1 MKLKKCHYANATG
14 GVHPLVVYLE
24 SDALSTLIRQ
34 KHTLRLKNT
43 NHEDGTNII
52 CSLSET
58 HTVGRFDLQNEERTF
73 KTDPDRHIKLIDI
86 GFSNNGV
93 MLPRGAAAGTN
104 TTGSDDEVLA
114 IGDDLLAFIDFAPA
128 RTLSSSFLPLDQ
140 PGDVVTY
147 LYNRG
152 NNSELIFS
160 NSYGAGT
167 QLAAI
172 GQHRGVTRSGSWESV
187 LDSWPVDLNDVNT
200 EFTVHS
206 LFKLTSLS
214 FTYLWDVGYQ
224 KILIWGQQLAFEDA
238 NGAKNGVLSIIPHVD
253 YLLTVARTNTNNG
266 ALTYRM
272 ERLDDNTVQ
281 TATSAAGLS
290 APPNANGF
298 PWRLGHAST
307 HFSHLQSCWIL
318 HNGTDAAHQTTCQQ
332 WIKNTYAG
340 TTTAA
345 QDGASQ
351 TTSDAQWFLELEI
364 KE

>member
-1 MKLKKCHYANATG
+1 MG
-14 GVHPLVVYLE
+14 VVYPPKPHVYAHHTTWHLLT
-24 SDALSTLIRQ
+24 LS
-34 KHTLRLKNT
+34 
-43 NHEDGTNII
+43 
-52 CSLSET
+52 
-58 HTVGRFDLQNEERTF
+58 
-73 KTDPDRHIKLIDI
+73 IKLIDI

-238 NGAKNGVLSIIPHVD
+238 NGAKTGVLSIIPHVD
-253 YLLTVARTNTNNG
+253 YMLTVSRTNTNNG
-266 ALTYRM
+266 AHIDWSASTTTPSLRQLPLQVSPRHRMLTDSHGALGTHQLIFHIYKAVGFCTTAQMPHTKPHANNGSRIPM
-272 ERLDDNTVQ
+272 LGLPLPPRTVHHRRLPM
-281 TATSAAGLS
+281 L
-290 APPNANGF
+290 NGF
-298 PWRLGHAST
+298 
-307 HFSHLQSCWIL
+307 
-318 HNGTDAAHQTTCQQ
+318 
-332 WIKNTYAG
+332 
-340 TTTAA
+340 
-345 QDGASQ
+345 
-351 TTSDAQWFLELEI
+351 
-364 KE
+364 

>member
-1 MKLKKCHYANATG
+1 VKK
-14 GVHPLVVYLE
+14 
-24 SDALSTLIRQ
+24 
-34 KHTLRLKNT
+34 KHTLRLKSVNHDHPT
-43 NHEDGTNII
+43 NVIST
-52 CSLSET
+52 LQET
-58 HTVGRFDLQNEERTF
+58 HTVGRYDLQNDSRVF
-73 KTDPDRHIKLIDI
+73 QTDPDRNVRTIDI
-86 GFSNNGV
+86 AFSNNGV
-93 MLPRGAAAGTN
+93 LLPRSAAAASN
-104 TTGSDDEVLA
+104 ATGSDQEVLA
-114 IGDDLLAFIDFAPA
+114 LGDDLLAFIDFAPG
-128 RTLSSSFLPLDQ
+128 RTLSSNFQPLDQ

-224 KILIWGQQLAFEDA
+224 KILIWGQQLSFEDA
-238 NGAKNGVLSIIPHVD
+238 NGTKNGVLSVIPHVD
-253 YLLTVARTNTNNG
+253 YLLSVTRTDANNG
-266 ALTYRM
+266 TLTYRM

-290 APPNANGF
+290 SPPNANGF

-318 HNGTDAAHQTTCQQ
+318 HNGTDAAHQATCQT
-332 WIKNTYAG
+332 WIRNTHAG

-345 QDGASQ
+345 TGE
-351 TTSDAQWFLELEI
+351 TTSQDAEWFLELEI
-364 KE
+364 SSEV